1 MQNTINDLSKR
12 ITNIEKSQSDLQ
24 KELYSIKPYIQK
36 DIDKV
41 SKSFSDGFK
50 DIIKKTDDTKND
62 LKNNFFN
69 NDNDL
74 KKKNNNYSILIPI
87 CGIQIINLILLI
99 IVLLSKS

>member
-50 DIIKKTDDTKND
+50 DIIKKTDDIKAD
-62 LKNNFFN
+62 LKNNSSN
-69 NDNDL
+69 VDL
-74 KKKNNNYSILIPI
+74 KKKNNNYLIFIPI

-99 IVLLSKS
+99 IMLLSKS

>member
-41 SKSFSDGFK
+41 SKSFSDGYK
-50 DIIKKTDDTKND
+50 DTSKKIDDIKAN
-62 LKNNFFN
+62 LKNNSSN
-69 NDNDL
+69 VDL
-74 KKKNNNYSILIPI
+74 KKKNNNYLIFIPI
-87 CGIQIINLILLI
+87 CSIQIINLILLI
-99 IVLLSKS
+99 IMLLSKS